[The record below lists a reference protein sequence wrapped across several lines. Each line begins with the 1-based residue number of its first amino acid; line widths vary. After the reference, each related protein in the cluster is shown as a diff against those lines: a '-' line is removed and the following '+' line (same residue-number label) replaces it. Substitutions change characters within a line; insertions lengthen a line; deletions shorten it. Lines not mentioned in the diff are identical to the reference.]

1 MRTFCFFPITF
12 LYGVTVYSQ
21 EIGIATSKIW
31 TNNYEM
37 ENPTG
42 YCVYYSQPI
51 GKITLKLGY
60 ISANNKRNYYG
71 FLVNGFLI
79 GPDYYSKESVTSKS
93 TYSSLELS
101 INTKNLVEIFGTSF
115 NVGIGISS
123 DKFGCSRRGSD
134 SKREID
140 VDEENKLSIFYCI
153 SISKKD
159 IFGLPV
165 KLEILMSHKGLKNG
179 NYVVDSEQPF
189 VSLNDIKRLQLN
201 LAYVF

>member
-1 MRTFCFFPITF
+1 M
-12 LYGVTVYSQ
+12 YGVTLYSQ
-21 EIGIATSKIW
+21 EIGISASKIW
-31 TNNYEM
+31 TNNYEI

-42 YCVYYSQPI
+42 FGVYYSQAI
-51 GKITLKLGY
+51 GKFALKLGY
-60 ISANNKRNYYG
+60 FAANSERNYYG
-71 FLVNGFLI
+71 FLVNGFVS
-79 GPDYYSKESVTSKS
+79 GPEYYSKESVISKS

-101 INTKNLVEIFGTSF
+101 INTKNLVEFLGTSF

-134 SKREID
+134 SEREID
-140 VDEENKLSIFYCI
+140 VDEENKLSIFLCI

-179 NYVVDSEQPF
+179 KYVVDSEQLF

-201 LAYVF
+201 LAYAF